1 MKEIKANGIILAKH
15 IPSEEWQ
22 EGLRFYSN
30 DQDFIQVGTWGYDA
44 GKELL
49 AHAHNSVERKVLK
62 TQEVLYIRKGSV
74 LAQIYDSDKNLV
86 EELVIKEGDTLIALE
101 GGHGYKVLEDGT
113 QVLEVK
119 NGPYLGAEVD
129 RQRIGEKI

>member
-74 LAQIYDSDKNLV
+74 LAQIYDSDKNIV
-86 EELVIKEGDTLIALE
+86 KELVIKEGDTLIALE
-101 GGHGYKVLEDGT
+101 GGHGYKVLEEGT

-129 RQRIGEKI
+129 RQRIDVKK

>member
-15 IPSEEWQ
+15 SPSEEWQ
-22 EGLRFYSN
+22 EVLHFYSN

-44 GKELL
+44 GKALL

-62 TQEVLYIRKGSV
+62 TQEVLYMRKGSI

-101 GGHGYKVLEDGT
+101 GGHGYKVLEEGT

-119 NGPYLGAEVD
+119 NGPYLGAEID
-129 RQRIGEKI
+129 RQRIGGKI